1 MRLCFDFARIGQ
13 RHRLSRMPNLRIRTS
28 RLARRWQSHSYGPQQ
43 AHVRSILN
51 QGDCK

>member
-1 MRLCFDFARIGQ
+1 MRLRFDFARIGLRQ
-13 RHRLSRMPNLRIRTS
+13 PVWRMPSLRTRTS
-28 RLARRWQSHSYGPQQ
+28 RLARRWQSHPYGPQQ